1 MVERVNKL
9 VSEGKSYN
17 IYYKKN
23 KYCNITLEAGRVL
36 TTTTAAAILRDMAK
50 QYGSSMLISPNYIT
64 FEEAEADLD

>member
-9 VSEGKSYN
+9 ISEGKSYN

-23 KYCNITLEAGRVL
+23 KYCNITLQVGRTL

-50 QYGSSMLISPNYIT
+50 QYGSSMPISTNFVT
-64 FEEAEADLD
+64 FEEAEPEFD